1 MGLKRRG
8 DIRSEE
14 EAALG
19 LGVSKKAGR
28 GCRWISYL
36 STWVDSE
43 TTSDAGEHT
52 RKSGFGGAQRGWAC
66 LQLILVRVS
75 PREPEIC
82 LGTPSTQESGWNPVV
97 WESRWQVKT

>member
-1 MGLKRRG
+1 MGLKKRG

-43 TTSDAGEHT
+43 TTSDAGEHA
-52 RKSGFGGAQRGWAC
+52 RKSRFGGRKEDGPDY
-66 LQLILVRVS
+66 S
-75 PREPEIC
+75 
-82 LGTPSTQESGWNPVV
+82 SF
-97 WESRWQVKT
+97 